1 MSFKSDRG
9 SIFQVTN
16 LNRNL
21 TQFRP
26 SEIHCQP
33 DRTGRNCSLR
43 HVTTKI
49 CVDPLEKQPKKAG
62 FSSGQALIFN
72 TEISIGKSMCCCILV

>member
-1 MSFKSDRG
+1 MLFKCDG
-9 SIFQVTN
+9 DPIFQVTN

-33 DRTGRNCSLR
+33 DPTERNCSLR
-43 HVTTKI
+43 RVTTKI
-49 CVDPLEKQPKKAG
+49 CVDRLEMQPKKAG
-62 FSSGQALIFN
+62 FSSGQA
-72 TEISIGKSMCCCILV
+72 

>member
-1 MSFKSDRG
+1 MSFKCDSG
-9 SIFQVTN
+9 PFFQVTN

-26 SEIHCQP
+26 SEINCQP
-33 DRTGRNCSLR
+33 DPTGRNCSLR

-49 CVDPLEKQPKKAG
+49 CVDRLEKQPKKAG
-62 FSSGQALIFN
+62 FSSGQA
-72 TEISIGKSMCCCILV
+72 